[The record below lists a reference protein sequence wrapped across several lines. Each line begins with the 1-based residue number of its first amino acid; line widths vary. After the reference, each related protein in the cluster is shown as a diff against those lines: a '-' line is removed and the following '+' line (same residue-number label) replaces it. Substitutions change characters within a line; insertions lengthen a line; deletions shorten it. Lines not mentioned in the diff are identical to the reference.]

1 MKWIAALFI
10 GGALIIAAAELIKQ
24 HDLLLGHTIGTLGI
38 VLLAIFTVDRL
49 ARDL

>member
-1 MKWIAALFI
+1 MKWIAALFT
-10 GGALIIAAAELIKQ
+10 GGALIIGLAQLIKQ

-38 VLLAIFTVDRL
+38 VLLTIFVVDRL